1 MRKEEGVGTLI
12 ILSNFL
18 ACQWNVE
25 GAGGPGWWGD
35 GKGFR
40 LRSVFSRDD
49 HLRLTGR

>member
-1 MRKEEGVGTLI
+1 MGTLI

-35 GKGFR
+35 GKGFFFFF
-40 LRSVFSRDD
+40 FSFT
-49 HLRLTGR
+49 LCFS